1 MVDLP
6 HYPIHIVT
14 VCTMI
19 LQRIMILLADEGFEQ
34 GIAAILLQNSRIYIY
49 LAAHCS
55 RRDSSP
61 ADPSTAEI
69 QQLIE
74 QLKYSSL
81 TIGHYA

>member
-1 MVDLP
+1 
-6 HYPIHIVT
+6 
-14 VCTMI
+14 MI

-34 GIAAILLQNSRIYIY
+34 GIAAILLQNSRIFY
-49 LAAHCS
+49 LAARCS